1 MPTRKTATM
10 NSEKAA
16 NKCIAKFARSDFAR
30 GKRKTP
36 QAETCGVST
45 AILLAETEGFE
56 PSIQVLA
63 QMLP

>member
-1 MPTRKTATM
+1 MSFRKIR
-10 NSEKAA
+10 SRKHR
-16 NKCIAKFARSDFAR
+16 KFAYDDFPR

-36 QAETCGVST
+36 QAETCGVFT